1 MDRIDYWFDGK
12 RFVID
17 VNIVFIASAYTVNIF
32 HNCKWYKFGFNDD
45 KLYDDLSSSIIENR
59 MLAKRELNIS
69 FNEFLKS
76 KCNE

>member
-1 MDRIDYWFDGK
+1 MDRIDYLFDGK
-12 RFVID
+12 RFVITPHT
-17 VNIVFIASAYTVNIF
+17 VIFSSAYTVNIF
-32 HNCKWYKFGFNDD
+32 HNGMWYKFGFNDD
-45 KLYDDLSSSIIENR
+45 KLYDDLSSSKIANR

>member
-32 HNCKWYKFGFNDD
+32 HNGMWYKFGFNDD
-45 KLYDDLSSSIIENR
+45 KLYDDLSSSKIANR